1 MAVFRKKTNKQN
13 KHHKRNVT
21 KKRDN
26 KNKRSTVKK
35 QHKRRTGKY
44 HRGGTAKPIPFQT
57 YSAGNP
63 QQEALNTI
71 HKMNQHQHN
80 LIHGLHGQKQSGGAQ
95 LVPQFQSPGGFGFK
109 SPINPNT
116 LSQKGNS
123 SMLQGSENSK
133 YDSAVTEVIP
143 SNGGGRKR
151 RYMKKPRK

>member
-21 KKRDN
+21 KKRQH
-26 KNKRSTVKK
+26 KNKLSTMKK
-35 QHKRRTGKY
+35 QKRRNGKP
-44 HRGGTAKPIPFQT
+44 HRGGTVKPMPFQT
-57 YSAGNP
+57 YSSGNP
-63 QQEALNTI
+63 QQESLNTI
-71 HKMNQHQHN
+71 HKMNQHQHS

-109 SPINPNT
+109 SPVNPNT

-133 YDSAVTEVIP
+133 YDSAVNQVKSP
-143 SNGGGRKR
+143 SRGGKRKV
-151 RYMKKPRK
+151 KN